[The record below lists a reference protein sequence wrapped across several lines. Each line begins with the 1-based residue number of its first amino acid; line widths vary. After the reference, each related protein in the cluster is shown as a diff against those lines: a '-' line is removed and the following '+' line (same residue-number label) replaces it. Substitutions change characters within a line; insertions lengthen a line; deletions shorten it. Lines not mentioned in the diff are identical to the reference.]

1 MAPNQG
7 WDPFRELDHLRREVE
22 RMFQDFGVNLPA
34 GGNRGPAFLPG
45 QAARG
50 MYPLLNVADDENNLY
65 VEALA
70 PGVDPQAFDVAVQ
83 DNALRISG
91 EKQALSEDI
100 QPDAY
105 HRNERSAGRFT
116 RTIEL
121 PVEVNTEN
129 MEAQYKDGIL
139 LITLPKSESA
149 KPRQIKVKV
158 S

>member
-22 RMFQDFGVNLPA
+22 RVFQDFGVNLPA
-34 GGNRGPAFLPG
+34 GTQRRPAFLPG

-50 MYPLLNVADDENNLY
+50 MYPLLNVADDENSLY
-65 VEALA
+65 VQALA
-70 PGVDPQAFDVAVQ
+70 PGVDPQSLDVAVQ
-83 DNALRISG
+83 DNSLRISG

-100 QPDAY
+100 KPDAY

-121 PVEVNTEN
+121 PVEVNTDN
-129 MEAQYKDGIL
+129 MEAHYKAGVL
-139 LITLPKSESA
+139 LITLPNSDSA
-149 KPRQIKVKV
+149 KPRQIQEKV

>member
-34 GGNRGPAFLPG
+34 GTSGKPAFLPG

-50 MYPLLNVADDENNLY
+50 MYPLLNISDDENNIY

-70 PGVDPQAFDVAVQ
+70 PGVNPQSFDVAVQ
-83 DNALRISG
+83 DNSLRISG

-100 QPDAY
+100 KPDAY
-105 HRNERSAGRFT
+105 HRQERSAGRFT
-116 RTIEL
+116 RTLDL
-121 PVEVNTEN
+121 PVKVNTEN
-129 MEAQYKDGIL
+129 MEAQYREGVL
-139 LITLPKSESA
+139 HITLPKAESA
-149 KPRQIKVKV
+149 KPRQIQVNV

>member
-22 RMFQDFGVNLPA
+22 RMFQDYGVNLP
-34 GGNRGPAFLPG
+34 GGAARRPAFLPG

-50 MYPLLNVADDENNLY
+50 MYPLLNISDDENNIY

-70 PGVDPQAFDVAVQ
+70 PGVDPQTFDVAVQ
-83 DNALRISG
+83 DNSLRISG

-100 QPDAY
+100 NPDAY
-105 HRNERSAGRFT
+105 HRQERSAGRFT
-116 RTIEL
+116 RTLDL
-121 PVEVNTEN
+121 PVKVNTEN
-129 MEAQYKDGIL
+129 MEAQYREGVL
-139 LITLPKSESA
+139 HLTLPKAESA
-149 KPRQIKVKV
+149 KPRQIQVKV